1 MSSLKQYLQNEPK
14 KILLTFLFFS
24 VITIYYIAPC
34 VTFLTQFPVNPFPYH
49 YQLLFLLPPIPPVA
63 VSAVMAVTVV
73 SAVMAVTVVTAV
85 MTVMTVMTAPIHNVQ
100 NLFKELL
107 LR

>member
-1 MSSLKQYLQNEPK
+1 MNPK
-14 KILLTFLFFS
+14 NITNILFFS

-34 VTFLTQFPVNPFPYH
+34 VAFLTQFPVNPF
-49 YQLLFLLPPIPPVA
+49 QFLLPPIPPIPPVA
-63 VSAVMAVTVV
+63 VSAVTVV

-85 MTVMTVMTAPIHNVQ
+85 MTVMTVMTVPIHNVQ